1 MLLKK
6 IALLILFAI
15 FLVASQYAP
24 IFYPNDPLLVKV
36 VETLAI
42 VSFALLLDSL
52 VGGIVGRIKLFKVRY
67 FLAKISSY
75 LIYVV
80 AIVIAMGIWIEQTQS
95 LVVAMGFIGAGI
107 AIALQRP
114 LMNLV
119 GFLTLITVR
128 PYEAGDRI
136 EVDGVSGDVIDIE
149 LMYTKLMEIGGDAN
163 YDQFTGKIKG
173 IPNSF
178 VLEKVVTNYSR
189 DFSFIWEEMMLPI
202 TYNSNLKK
210 ATGIMESAANK
221 ITKQFVEKS
230 KKQLKKMTYKYLLE
244 PRDVKPTV
252 YVIPTDNWI
261 ELRLRFIV
269 DAKHRRTHVDPVFKE
284 ILDKFQKAK
293 DIKISSKTTARIWDA
308 PKKSSDY

>member
-1 MLLKK
+1 MLKK
-6 IALLILFAI
+6 IALLVLFII

-24 IFYPNDPLLVKV
+24 IFYPDDPLLLKAID
-36 VETLAI
+36 TLAI
-42 VSFALLLDSL
+42 LSFALLLDSL
-52 VGGIVGRIKLFKVRY
+52 VGGVVARIKLYKVRY

-80 AIVIAMGIWIEQTQS
+80 ALVIAMGIWIEQTQN

-136 EVDGVSGDVIDIE
+136 EIEGVSGDVIDIE
-149 LMYTKLMEIGGDAN
+149 LMYTKLMEVGGDAN
-163 YDQFTGKIKG
+163 YDQFTGKIKE

-178 VLEKVVTNYSR
+178 ILEKVVTNYSK
-189 DFSFIWEEMMLPI
+189 DFAFIWEEMMIPI
-202 TYNSNLKK
+202 TYASNLKK
-210 ATGIMESAANK
+210 ATGIMENAANTL
-221 ITKQFVEKS
+221 TKQFIEKS
-230 KKQLKKMTYKYLLE
+230 ERQLKSMTYKYLVE
-244 PRDVKPTV
+244 PRDVKPSV
-252 YVIPTDNWI
+252 YVVPTDNWV

-269 DAKHRRTHVDPVFKE
+269 DAKHRRKHVDPIFRE

-293 DIKISSKTTARIWDA
+293 DITISSQTTARIWDTSR
-308 PKKSSDY
+308 KKREY

>member
-1 MLLKK
+1 MH
-6 IALLILFAI
+6 I
-15 FLVASQYAP
+15 S
-24 IFYPNDPLLVKV
+24 
-36 VETLAI
+36 
-42 VSFALLLDSL
+42 S
-52 VGGIVGRIKLFKVRY
+52 IKLRGFKS
-67 FLAKISSY
+67 FKKAE
-75 LIYVV
+75 
-80 AIVIAMGIWIEQTQS
+80 IE
-95 LVVAMGFIGAGI
+95 LPHDFIC
-107 AIALQRP
+107 L
-114 LMNLV
+114 
-119 GFLTLITVR
+119 
-128 PYEAGDRI
+128 AGDRI

-163 YDQFTGKIKG
+163 YDQFTGKIMG

-189 DFSFIWEEMMLPI
+189 DFAFIWEEMMLPI
-202 TYNSNLKK
+202 TYSSNLKK
-210 ATGIMESAANK
+210 ATGIMEGAATRL
-221 ITKQFVEKS
+221 TKQFVEKS

-293 DIKISSKTTARIWDA
+293 DIRISSKTTARVWDTRRKA
-308 PKKSSDY
+308 DY